1 MRSAVHAL
9 AWEFW
14 STNRRGWLLLMGA
27 IPSCALLYRLAA
39 EPLHASEDLKFFG
52 LLPMVISLI
61 LAAAFC
67 NFTDQIRRE
76 GVAGFPRHLFVL
88 PVSTCWL
95 VTSAIASGVLS
106 VVGLYVA
113 WVKLVLQPV
122 DIVLLVR
129 WPATLL
135 AAFVVF
141 YQTIIWCLCGFRLT
155 RIVSLSVV
163 ATTLVGISFLPM
175 LVPKPNLWASEGML
189 SAILAALVAG
199 AYGIAVV
206 TVGMERRGSGL
217 GWTWPRALV
226 ETVVSAIPHRRPAL
240 RSADAALLWIEWR
253 RTGLVLPAAVLLAT
267 GLVLGSV
274 ILFTDRGRRETMWAE
289 SWLAVLPL
297 VLAVP
302 IGMGFGKPDFW
313 SLDLTLSPFVAARP
327 VSGGQLLAA
336 KMKAAACSTLI
347 AWCVMFLVAPLCIYL
362 YCDTEHWRDFWR
374 MSGIIYSP
382 FSQWAL
388 LVLGLVMAILLTWSL
403 MIGSVWLGY
412 SGRPVFYYS
421 FAALGITALMAV
433 LIVYAWW
440 LQEPR
445 DWADT
450 WVRSLAWMPW
460 VLATVVIVKVW
471 LAVSCSDQLRR
482 RGLISSRSI
491 ATYMFIWL
499 AATAC
504 LVLRAALASYG
515 IEWFR
520 NILILAALCVVPAAR
535 IALTPLTI
543 AWNRHR

>member
-14 STNRRGWLLLMGA
+14 STNRRGWLLLVGA
-27 IPSCALLYRLAA
+27 IPACALLYRLVA
-39 EPLHASEDLKFFG
+39 EPLQQSEDLKFFSV
-52 LLPMVISLI
+52 LPMVMSLI

-129 WPATLL
+129 WPVTLL

-141 YQTIIWCLCGFRLT
+141 YQTIIWSMCGFRLT
-155 RIVSLSVV
+155 RIMSLSLV
-163 ATTLVGISFLPM
+163 ATILVGIGFLPV
-175 LVPKPNLWASEGML
+175 LAITNPWASEARL
-189 SAILAALVAG
+189 SAILGMMVAVTYGVAL
-199 AYGIAVV
+199 V
-206 TVGMERRGSGL
+206 TVGMQRRGSGL

-240 RSADAALLWIEWR
+240 QSADAALFWIEWR

-274 ILFTDRGRRETMWAE
+274 ILFTDRGPKTTMWAE

-347 AWCVMFLVAPLCIYL
+347 AWSVMFLVAPLCIYL
-362 YCDTEHWRDFWR
+362 NCDTEHWRDLWR
-374 MSGIIYSP
+374 MSGLIYSP

-388 LVLGLVMAILLTWSL
+388 VILGLVMAILLTWSL
-403 MIGSVWLGY
+403 MIGNVWLGY

-421 FAALGITALMAV
+421 FVVLGITALMAV

-450 WVRSLAWMPW
+450 WVRSLPWLPW
-460 VLATVVIVKVW
+460 VLATVVIAKVC
-471 LAVSCSDQLRR
+471 LAVRCSDQLRR

-515 IEWFR
+515 IESFR
-520 NILILAALCVVPAAR
+520 NILILIALCVIPAAR
-535 IALTPLTI
+535 IALTPLMI